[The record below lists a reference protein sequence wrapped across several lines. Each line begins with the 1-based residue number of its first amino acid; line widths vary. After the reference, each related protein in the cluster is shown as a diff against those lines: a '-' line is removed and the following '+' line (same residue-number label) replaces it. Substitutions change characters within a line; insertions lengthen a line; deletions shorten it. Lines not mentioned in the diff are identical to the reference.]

1 MVDRARAWCGSLSIP
16 YLRCSPQLTLDLPL
30 DETRNEQLLQILWE
44 SRVYLETKR
53 DTLREFVKL
62 LQ

>member
-1 MVDRARAWCGSLSIP
+1 MVDRARAWCGSRAVP

-53 DTLREFVKL
+53 DALRDFVKL

>member
-1 MVDRARAWCGSLSIP
+1 MVDRARAWCGSLAIP
-16 YLRCSPQLTLDLPL
+16 YLRCSPQLTLNLPL

-53 DTLREFVKL
+53 DALRDFVKL
-62 LQ
+62 L